1 MLRSTLHS
9 LLAGLVR
16 RTWFVLVISILVCA
30 GFTAHA
36 LDAVAATERLP
47 PAQGTPLPGR
57 AAAPVH
63 AASDGTAL
71 VVRNM
76 FCSTCDAPAGP
87 GPTDASFS
95 GRPAMLI
102 ATSLATQ
109 AADSRAT
116 VRVLDTEVQG
126 SWGLGERIP
135 GVGTVRRIGGTS
147 IDVVDGAGQ
156 LTRLSLLEKIA
167 ATGGGGGSGA
177 GLLSRSTPDPAVDPF
192 ADRIKKIDDHTY
204 EVDRNFVRELVTG
217 AAKPG
222 GIRMIPI
229 VKNGEVQGVRMAS
242 VRAGSLPAAIGMKS
256 GDVLDA
262 INGDP
267 LKSAQ
272 QMLDLYAKLDQL
284 DSVELGGTRAG
295 KPLAIILRL
304 R

>member
-9 LLAGLVR
+9 LLVGLVR
-16 RTWFVLVISILVCA
+16 RTWFVMVATILACA

-47 PAQGTPLPGR
+47 PIAGPVTGTPLPGR
-57 AAAPVH
+57 VQVPVRRTP
-63 AASDGTAL
+63 DGTAL
-71 VVRNM
+71 VDRNM
-76 FCSTCDAPAGP
+76 FCSTCGALPAP

-95 GRPAMLI
+95 GRPAVLI
-102 ATSLATQ
+102 ATSLALQ

-135 GVGTVRRIGGTS
+135 GVGRLDRIGGTS
-147 IDVVDGAGQ
+147 IDVVDGAGRM
-156 LTRLSLLEKIA
+156 TRISLLENIVV
-167 ATGGGGGSGA
+167 TGGGDGA
-177 GLLSRSTPDPAVDPF
+177 GAATPPVAADPF
-192 ADRIKKIDDHTY
+192 ADRIKKIDDHTF
-204 EVDRNFVRELVTG
+204 EVDRAFVRELVTG

-242 VRAGSLPAAIGMKS
+242 VRAGSLPSAVGMKS
-256 GDVLDA
+256 NDVLDA
-262 INGDP
+262 INGEP

-295 KPLAIILRL
+295 KPLAIVLRL